1 MDGDRAGPS
10 ALGHLSSH
18 AHQRCGDFH
27 AERYNHV
34 PRDDSA
40 LRDSRSDRCLVTGQ
54 ACHRN
59 AGQTTTACA
68 SGGSG
73 MSADVIL
80 AGVML
85 AALVIYSLLGG
96 ADYGA
101 GFWDLMCS
109 GPRQQG
115 QRDLIARAIQPVW
128 EANHIW
134 LILVVVLMFSGF
146 PAAFSEISLGL
157 AVPIFLILLGI
168 VLRGSSY
175 VFRAYFTGSVR
186 TQLYW
191 GKVFSIS
198 SSITPLFLG
207 IVIGAISSNG
217 VQVKDDVSENGF
229 LGTWFRP
236 FPLIVGLL
244 SLSLFAYLSA
254 CYLTIEADDP
264 ALQNDFRNRALFSG
278 FVSLMAAF
286 ATYVVAGNAA
296 QGIRDGLSRAPY
308 VWLIEVGG
316 AIAALVAFQ
325 ALWTRHYQRARIA
338 AAAQVALIVFGWGV
352 AQYPYLVR
360 PELTIYKSAAPTNI
374 VSDL

>member
-1 MDGDRAGPS
+1 MR
-10 ALGHLSSH
+10 
-18 AHQRCGDFH
+18 
-27 AERYNHV
+27 
-34 PRDDSA
+34 
-40 LRDSRSDRCLVTGQ
+40 T
-54 ACHRN
+54 
-59 AGQTTTACA
+59 
-68 SGGSG
+68 
-73 MSADVIL
+73 DVVL
-80 AGVML
+80 AAVML
-85 AALVIYSLLGG
+85 VALVIYSLLGG

-101 GFWDLMCS
+101 GFWDLMSS
-109 GPRQQG
+109 GPRQQS

-198 SSITPLFLG
+198 SSVTPLFLG

-217 VQVKDDVSENGF
+217 VLVKDDVSENGF
-229 LGTWFRP
+229 LGTWFHP

-254 CYLTIEADDP
+254 CYLTIETDDP
-264 ALQNDFRNRALFSG
+264 ALQNDFRNRSLFSG

-286 ATYVVAGNAA
+286 ATYVVAGNSA

-338 AAAQVALIVFGWGV
+338 AAAQVALIVFGWGI

-374 VSDL
+374 VSDLLIAVAMGALVLIPSLILLLLVFKKHRESTSVDADTTPV

>member
-1 MDGDRAGPS
+1 
-10 ALGHLSSH
+10 
-18 AHQRCGDFH
+18 
-27 AERYNHV
+27 
-34 PRDDSA
+34 
-40 LRDSRSDRCLVTGQ
+40 
-54 ACHRN
+54 
-59 AGQTTTACA
+59 
-68 SGGSG
+68 
-73 MSADVIL
+73 MSTDVVL

-109 GPRQQG
+109 GPRRQG

-146 PAAFSEISLGL
+146 PAAFSEISLAL

-217 VQVKDDVSENGF
+217 VLVKDDVSENGF
-229 LGTWFRP
+229 LGTWFHP

-254 CYLTIEADDP
+254 CYLTIETDDP
-264 ALQNDFRNRALFSG
+264 ALQNDFRNRSLFSG

-360 PELTIYKSAAPTNI
+360 HELTIYKSAAPTNI
-374 VSDL
+374 VSDLLIAVAMGAVVLIPSLILLLLVFKKHRESISVDADTTPV

>member
-1 MDGDRAGPS
+1 
-10 ALGHLSSH
+10 
-18 AHQRCGDFH
+18 
-27 AERYNHV
+27 
-34 PRDDSA
+34 
-40 LRDSRSDRCLVTGQ
+40 
-54 ACHRN
+54 
-59 AGQTTTACA
+59 
-68 SGGSG
+68 
-73 MSADVIL
+73 MSADVVL
-80 AGVML
+80 AGAML

-109 GPRQQG
+109 GPRRQG

-207 IVIGAISSNG
+207 IVIGAISTNG
-217 VQVKDDVSENGF
+217 VLVKDGISENGF
-229 LGTWFRP
+229 LGTWLHP

-254 CYLTIEADDP
+254 CYLTIETDDP
-264 ALQNDFRNRALFSG
+264 ALQNDFRNRSLFSG

-374 VSDL
+374 VSDLLIAVAMGAVVLIPSLILLLLVFKKHRESISVDADTTPV

>member
-1 MDGDRAGPS
+1 
-10 ALGHLSSH
+10 
-18 AHQRCGDFH
+18 
-27 AERYNHV
+27 
-34 PRDDSA
+34 
-40 LRDSRSDRCLVTGQ
+40 
-54 ACHRN
+54 
-59 AGQTTTACA
+59 
-68 SGGSG
+68 

-85 AALVIYSLLGG
+85 TAIVIYSLLGG

-101 GFWDLMCS
+101 GFWDLMCF
-109 GPRQQG
+109 GPRQQE
-115 QRDLIARAIQPVW
+115 QRNLIARAIQPVW

-134 LILVVVLMFSGF
+134 LILVVVLTFSGF
-146 PAAFSEISLGL
+146 PVAFSSISLGL

-198 SSITPLFLG
+198 SSLTPLFLG
-207 IVIGAISSNG
+207 IVIGAISSDG
-217 VQVKDDVSENGF
+217 VLVKDGVSENGF
-229 LGTWFRP
+229 LRTWFQP
-236 FPLIVGLL
+236 FPLIVGVL

-254 CYLTIEADDP
+254 CYLTIETHNAT
-264 ALQNDFRNRALFSG
+264 LQNDFRKRALISG
-278 FVSLMAAF
+278 FVSIVSAAI
-286 ATYVVAGNAA
+286 TYVIAGDSAKP
-296 QGIRDGLSRAPY
+296 IRDGLSRVPY
-308 VWLIEVGG
+308 VWMIELGA

-325 ALWTRHYQRARIA
+325 ALWSSSYLRARIA

-360 PELTIYKSAAPTNI
+360 PELTIVNSAAPSNI
-374 VSDL
+374 LSDLEIAVAVGAVVLIPSLILLLLVFKTHRKSISAIADTTPV

>member
-1 MDGDRAGPS
+1 
-10 ALGHLSSH
+10 
-18 AHQRCGDFH
+18 
-27 AERYNHV
+27 
-34 PRDDSA
+34 
-40 LRDSRSDRCLVTGQ
+40 
-54 ACHRN
+54 
-59 AGQTTTACA
+59 
-68 SGGSG
+68 
-73 MSADVIL
+73 MSADVVL

-109 GPRQQG
+109 GPRQQS
-115 QRDLIARAIQPVW
+115 QRDLIASAIQPVW

-146 PAAFSEISLGL
+146 PVAFSEISVGL

-168 VLRGSSY
+168 VFRGSSY

-198 SSITPLFLG
+198 SSVTPLFLG
-207 IVIGAISSNG
+207 IVIAAISSNG
-217 VQVKDDVSENGF
+217 VLVKDGVSENGF
-229 LGTWFRP
+229 LGTWFHP

-254 CYLTIEADDP
+254 CYLTIETDDP
-264 ALQNDFRNRALFSG
+264 ALQNDFRNRSLFSG
-278 FVSLMAAF
+278 FGSLMAAF

-338 AAAQVALIVFGWGV
+338 GAAQVALIVFGWGV

-374 VSDL
+374 VSDLLIAVAMGAVVLIPSLILLMLVFKKHRESISVDADTTPV

>member
-1 MDGDRAGPS
+1 
-10 ALGHLSSH
+10 
-18 AHQRCGDFH
+18 
-27 AERYNHV
+27 
-34 PRDDSA
+34 
-40 LRDSRSDRCLVTGQ
+40 
-54 ACHRN
+54 
-59 AGQTTTACA
+59 
-68 SGGSG
+68 
-73 MSADVIL
+73 MSADLIL

-109 GPRQQG
+109 GLRQEE
-115 QRDLIARAIQPVW
+115 QRALIARAIQPVW

-134 LILVVVLMFSGF
+134 LILVVVLTFSGF
-146 PAAFSEISLGL
+146 PAAFSGICLGL

-207 IVIGAISSNG
+207 IVIGAISSNAVLVHDG
-217 VQVKDDVSENGF
+217 VSENGF
-229 LGTWFRP
+229 LRTWFHP
-236 FPLIVGLL
+236 FPMIVGVL
-244 SLSLFAYLSA
+244 SVSLFAYLSA
-254 CYLTIEADDP
+254 CYLTIETNDT
-264 ALQNDFRNRALFSG
+264 ALQNDFRQRALISG
-278 FVSLMAAF
+278 LVSIVSAVI
-286 ATYVVAGNAA
+286 TYVIAGDSAKP
-296 QGIRDGLSRAPY
+296 IRDGLMHVPH
-308 VWLIEVGG
+308 VWLIELGA

-325 ALWTRHYQRARIA
+325 ALWSRSYLRARIA
-338 AAAQVALIVFGWGV
+338 AAAQVALIVIGWGV

-360 PELTIYKSAAPTNI
+360 PELTIVNSAAPSNI
-374 VSDL
+374 LSDLDIAVAVGAVVLIPSLILLLLVFKTHRNRYQPPPTQRWSKG

>member
-1 MDGDRAGPS
+1 MR
-10 ALGHLSSH
+10 
-18 AHQRCGDFH
+18 
-27 AERYNHV
+27 
-34 PRDDSA
+34 
-40 LRDSRSDRCLVTGQ
+40 
-54 ACHRN
+54 
-59 AGQTTTACA
+59 TA
-68 SGGSG
+68 
-73 MSADVIL
+73 VVL

-146 PAAFSEISLGL
+146 PAAFSEISLAL

-217 VQVKDDVSENGF
+217 VLVKDDVSENGF
-229 LGTWFRP
+229 LGTWFHP

-254 CYLTIEADDP
+254 CYLTIETDDP
-264 ALQNDFRNRALFSG
+264 ALQNDFRNRSLFSG

-374 VSDL
+374 VSDLLIAVAMGALVLIPSLILLLLVFKKHRESISVDTDTTPV

>member
-1 MDGDRAGPS
+1 
-10 ALGHLSSH
+10 
-18 AHQRCGDFH
+18 
-27 AERYNHV
+27 
-34 PRDDSA
+34 
-40 LRDSRSDRCLVTGQ
+40 
-54 ACHRN
+54 
-59 AGQTTTACA
+59 
-68 SGGSG
+68 
-73 MSADVIL
+73 
-80 AGVML
+80 
-85 AALVIYSLLGG
+85 
-96 ADYGA
+96 
-101 GFWDLMCS
+101 MCS

-217 VQVKDDVSENGF
+217 VLVKDDVSENGF
-229 LGTWFRP
+229 LGTWFHP

-254 CYLTIEADDP
+254 CYLTIDTEDP

-316 AIAALVAFQ
+316 AIASLVAFQ

-374 VSDL
+374 VSDLLIAVAMGAVVLIPSLILLLLVFKKHRESISVDADTTPV

>member
-1 MDGDRAGPS
+1 
-10 ALGHLSSH
+10 
-18 AHQRCGDFH
+18 
-27 AERYNHV
+27 
-34 PRDDSA
+34 
-40 LRDSRSDRCLVTGQ
+40 
-54 ACHRN
+54 
-59 AGQTTTACA
+59 
-68 SGGSG
+68 
-73 MSADVIL
+73 MSADLIL

-109 GPRQQG
+109 GLREEE
-115 QRDLIARAIQPVW
+115 QRALIARAIQPVW

-134 LILVVVLMFSGF
+134 LILVVVLTFSGF
-146 PAAFSEISLGL
+146 PAAFSAICLGL
-157 AVPIFLILLGI
+157 AMPIFLILLGI

-207 IVIGAISSNG
+207 VVIGAISSNAVLVHDG
-217 VQVKDDVSENGF
+217 VSENGF
-229 LGTWFRP
+229 LRTWFHP
-236 FPLIVGLL
+236 FPLIVGVL

-254 CYLTIEADDP
+254 CYLTIETNDA

-286 ATYVVAGNAA
+286 ATYIIAGDSAKP
-296 QGIRDGLSRAPY
+296 IRDGLTHAPH
-308 VWLIEVGG
+308 VWLIELGA

-325 ALWTRHYQRARIA
+325 ALWSRSYLRARIA
-338 AAAQVALIVFGWGV
+338 AAAQVALIVVGWGV
-352 AQYPYLVR
+352 AQYPHLVR
-360 PELTIYKSAAPTNI
+360 PELTIDNSAAPSNI
-374 VSDL
+374 LSDLDIAVAVGAVVLIPSLILLLLVFKTNRNRYQPPPTQRWSKG